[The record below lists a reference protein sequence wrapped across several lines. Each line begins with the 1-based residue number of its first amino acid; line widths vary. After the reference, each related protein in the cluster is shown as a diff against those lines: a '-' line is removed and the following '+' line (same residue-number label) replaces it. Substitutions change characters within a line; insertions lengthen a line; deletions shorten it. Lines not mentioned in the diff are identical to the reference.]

1 MPCAESSRAQ
11 AYFDS
16 EVDAV
21 AAADFERHLAQCP
34 ECSAL
39 LEELAQMRARM
50 RGELEY
56 GRAPPQLRVAI
67 ERMLDAE
74 SAAETSASAAAQ
86 PRPVARRPPS
96 PAWRTRAFWLGASG
110 GLGAALAAGVVLFVL
125 SATPSDPLLDDVIA
139 AHVRSLMPAHLTDVV
154 STDRHTVKPWF
165 AGHVDVSPVV
175 ADFAAQGYRLV
186 GGRADYFDHQRAAVV
201 VYEHGAHVINV
212 FTWVAGRQ
220 TFPERTTRSGYHV
233 AFWRVGNLQY
243 CAVSDAGWDELSALV
258 RLLRDAGASDAR

>member
-1 MPCAESSRAQ
+1 MQCAESLRAQ
-11 AYFDS
+11 AYFDG

-21 AAADFERHLAQCP
+21 AAADVERHIAQCP
-34 ECSAL
+34 ECTAL
-39 LEELAQMRARM
+39 LEELTQMRAGM
-50 RGELEY
+50 RRELEY
-56 GRAPPQLRVAI
+56 AEAPPRLRVAI
-67 ERMLDAE
+67 ERMLDQE
-74 SAAETSASAAAQ
+74 TAAGTTAPSTAQ
-86 PRPVARRPPS
+86 LRTVARRPTS
-96 PAWRTRAFWLGASG
+96 PAWRTRAFWLGAFG
-110 GLGAALAAGVVLFVL
+110 GLGAALAASVVLFVL
-125 SATPSDPLLDDVIA
+125 SATPPDPLLDDVIA
-139 AHVRSLMPAHLTDVV
+139 AHVRSLMPEHLTDVV

-201 VYEHGAHVINV
+201 VYQHGAHVINV

-220 TFPERTTRSGYHV
+220 TLPDRTTRSGYHV